1 MAKKTAKTK
10 QKKAVSKKAP
20 AKVKALPKKTTSKTP
35 EKKKPVVK
43 VKTTAKKK
51 PTPKVKATPKTTVK
65 KKAPAKISTKKVVA
79 KKAVVK
85 KKPSVKVQAAS
96 KKTVT
101 PKAKTKFKPDTKKI
115 QTAAEKAKKLKAQI
129 PTKMGE
135 GELEAEDTQDVLTEE
150 EELLMAEQEKKRA
163 QRKKKIAKL
172 EKKIKKLGSD
182 ANRSLSKYLQEIS
195 RFEPLLPQREVE
207 LAILVKQ
214 GNRLALKELTE
225 ANLRFVVSVAKDY
238 QGQGLPLTDLI
249 NEGNLGLI
257 KAAERFDETRGFKFI
272 SYAVWWIRQSILQAL
287 AEHSRIV
294 RLPLN
299 RVGTISKINKAAERL
314 EQEFERSPRADELA
328 RQLEMKPNEVNDAQR
343 ISRRHHSLDT
353 PFSDED
359 KNCLLDVIPDGS
371 TAEPD
376 QELQMDSLQEE
387 VAAALDT
394 LKDREREVIRMYF
407 GISHSYAL
415 TLNEIGEEFGL
426 TRERVRQIK
435 EKAIRRLRHRS
446 RSRKLRQ
453 YLG

>member
-1 MAKKTAKTK
+1 MAKKTDKTK
-10 QKKAVSKKAP
+10 KVKTSPKKTPSKVKTASKAP
-20 AKVKALPKKTTSKTP
+20 AKKAPKKAVP
-35 EKKKPVVK
+35 KKPAVK
-43 VKTTAKKK
+43 KVIPKKA
-51 PTPKVKATPKTTVK
+51 KATSKTTVK
-65 KKAPAKISTKKVVA
+65 KKPAAKKATKQVIPKKVVSKKKTAA
-79 KKAVVK
+79 KTPSKVK
-85 KKPSVKVQAAS
+85 KIVA
-96 KKTVT
+96 
-101 PKAKTKFKPDTKKI
+101 PKAKAKFKPDTKKKLTVA
-115 QTAAEKAKKLKAQI
+115 QKAKKMKDQI

-135 GELEAEDTQDVLTEE
+135 GELEPEDSQDALTEE

-359 KNCLLDVIPDGS
+359 KNCLLDVIPDGA

-394 LKDREREVIRMYF
+394 LKDREREVIKMYF

>member
-1 MAKKTAKTK
+1 M
-10 QKKAVSKKAP
+10 
-20 AKVKALPKKTTSKTP
+20 
-35 EKKKPVVK
+35 
-43 VKTTAKKK
+43 
-51 PTPKVKATPKTTVK
+51 
-65 KKAPAKISTKKVVA
+65 AKIS
-79 KKAVVK
+79 KAINE
-85 KKPSVKVQAAS
+85 S
-96 KKTVT
+96 
-101 PKAKTKFKPDTKKI
+101 
-115 QTAAEKAKKLKAQI
+115 
-129 PTKMGE
+129 
-135 GELEAEDTQDVLTEE
+135 
-150 EELLMAEQEKKRA
+150 
-163 QRKKKIAKL
+163 
-172 EKKIKKLGSD
+172 
-182 ANRSLSKYLQEIS
+182 NRSLSRYLEEIGK
-195 RFEPLLPQREVE
+195 FEPLHPDREVE
-207 LAILVKQ
+207 LAQRIKK
-214 GNRLALKELTE
+214 NDRLALKELVT

-257 KAAERFDETRGFKFI
+257 KAAGRFDETRGFKFI

-359 KNCLLDVIPDGS
+359 KNCLLDVIPDGA

-394 LKDREREVIRMYF
+394 LKDREREVIKMYF

>member
-1 MAKKTAKTK
+1 MATKTK
-10 QKKAVSKKAP
+10 ITKKAITA
-20 AKVKALPKKTTSKTP
+20 A
-35 EKKKPVVK
+35 KKPVAK
-43 VKTTAKKK
+43 KALVKT
-51 PTPKVKATPKTTVK
+51 
-65 KKAPAKISTKKVVA
+65 KAPVKKKVVA
-79 KKAVVK
+79 KASPKKLAANKTTPAPKEK
-85 KKPSVKVQAAS
+85 KKAP
-96 KKTVT
+96 KTIV
-101 PKAKTKFKPDTKKI
+101 
-115 QTAAEKAKKLKAQI
+115 
-129 PTKMGE
+129 PTKMNE
-135 GELEAEDTQDVLTEE
+135 GELEPEDVQDVLTEE
-150 EELLMAEQEKKRA
+150 EELLLEEQEKKRQ

-195 RFEPLLPQREVE
+195 RFEPLSTTREVE
-207 LAILVKQ
+207 LAIKVKQ
-214 GNRLALKELTE
+214 GDRPALKELTE

-359 KNCLLDVIPDGS
+359 KNCLLDVIPDQS
-371 TAEPD
+371 TQEPD

-394 LKDREREVIRMYF
+394 LKDREREVIKMYF

>member
-1 MAKKTAKTK
+1 MAKKTSKTK
-10 QKKAVSKKAP
+10 KVKTSQKKTPSKVKTASKAP
-20 AKVKALPKKTTSKTP
+20 AKKAAPKKP
-35 EKKKPVVK
+35 AVKKVIP
-43 VKTTAKKK
+43 KKA
-51 PTPKVKATPKTTVK
+51 KATSKTTVK
-65 KKAPAKISTKKVVA
+65 KKPAAKKSTKQVIPKKVVSKKKTAAKTPSKA
-79 KKAVVK
+79 KKIVV
-85 KKPSVKVQAAS
+85 P
-96 KKTVT
+96 KT
-101 PKAKTKFKPDTKKI
+101 KAKFKPDTKKKLTVA
-115 QTAAEKAKKLKAQI
+115 QKAKKMKDQI

-135 GELEAEDTQDVLTEE
+135 GELEPEDIQDALTEE

-207 LAILVKQ
+207 LAILVRQ

-359 KNCLLDVIPDGS
+359 KNCLLDVIPDGA

-394 LKDREREVIRMYF
+394 LKDREREVIKMYF

>member
-1 MAKKTAKTK
+1 MAKKTDKTK
-10 QKKAVSKKAP
+10 KVKTSPKKTPSKVKTTSKAP
-20 AKVKALPKKTTSKTP
+20 AKKAPKKAVP
-35 EKKKPVVK
+35 KKPAVK
-43 VKTTAKKK
+43 KVIPKKA
-51 PTPKVKATPKTTVK
+51 KATSKTTVK
-65 KKAPAKISTKKVVA
+65 KKPAAKKATKQVIPKKVVSKKKTAAKTPSKA
-79 KKAVVK
+79 KKIA
-85 KKPSVKVQAAS
+85 
-96 KKTVT
+96 T
-101 PKAKTKFKPDTKKI
+101 PKAKAKFKPDTKKKLTVA
-115 QTAAEKAKKLKAQI
+115 QKAKKMKDQI

-135 GELEAEDTQDVLTEE
+135 GELEPEDSQDALTEE

-207 LAILVKQ
+207 LAILVRQ

-359 KNCLLDVIPDGS
+359 KNCLLDVIPDGA

-394 LKDREREVIRMYF
+394 LKDREREVIKMYF

>member
-10 QKKAVSKKAP
+10 KVKTSPKKTPSKVKTAPKAP
-20 AKVKALPKKTTSKTP
+20 AKKAVPKKP
-35 EKKKPVVK
+35 AVKKVIP
-43 VKTTAKKK
+43 KKA
-51 PTPKVKATPKTTVK
+51 KATSKTTVK
-65 KKAPAKISTKKVVA
+65 KKPAAKKATKQVIPKKVVSKKKTAAKTPSKA
-79 KKAVVK
+79 KKN
-85 KKPSVKVQAAS
+85 AA
-96 KKTVT
+96 
-101 PKAKTKFKPDTKKI
+101 PKAKAKFKPDTKKKLTVA
-115 QTAAEKAKKLKAQI
+115 QKAKKMKDQI

-135 GELEAEDTQDVLTEE
+135 GELEPEDSQDALTEE

-207 LAILVKQ
+207 LAILVRQ

-359 KNCLLDVIPDGS
+359 KNCLLDVIPDGA

-394 LKDREREVIRMYF
+394 LKDREREVIKMYF

>member
-1 MAKKTAKTK
+1 MAKKTGNTKKVKTSPK
-10 QKKAVSKKAP
+10 TTPSKVKASPKKIASKAP
-20 AKVKALPKKTTSKTP
+20 AKKAANKAVLKKLAVKKDIP
-35 EKKKPVVK
+35 EKVVSKKESAVK
-43 VKTTAKKK
+43 NPLKAKK
-51 PTPKVKATPKTTVK
+51 
-65 KKAPAKISTKKVVA
+65 I
-79 KKAVVK
+79 
-85 KKPSVKVQAAS
+85 AA
-96 KKTVT
+96 
-101 PKAKTKFKPDTKKI
+101 PKAKAKFKPDTKKKLTVA
-115 QTAAEKAKKLKAQI
+115 QKAKKMKDQI

-135 GELEAEDTQDVLTEE
+135 GELEPEDSQDALTEE

-207 LAILVKQ
+207 LAILVRQ

-359 KNCLLDVIPDGS
+359 KNCLLDVIPDGA

-394 LKDREREVIRMYF
+394 LKDREREVIKMYF